1 MKTRQYLS
9 AIFMLAM
16 SASVAYG
23 QFTIDA
29 AVNYGNLDRPSGV
42 AYGDFNGDDAIDL
55 ATTGGI
61 VDRVVTFQNG
71 GDGTFPVSMDWLLPI
86 SSSPQDVIAGDFDGD
101 MDLDLAV
108 ALRDP
113 AGSIQIL
120 NNDGNG
126 LFVLGGST
134 AVGSRPRGL
143 SMADYDGDM
152 DLDLAVTNRDSNTMS
167 ILTNVGGSFVATTVP
182 VGLEPRHTAFGN
194 FLPDADLE
202 IAVTN
207 HDSATVTVFDQIGG
221 VFSPVQTLTFLPGV
235 NPDGITAGNLDGIG
249 LDDLAV
255 AVSNPSFA
263 TVFTNNGAGF
273 NAGVNYATGGIDS
286 SEIISTDL
294 NCDGSLDLAITNNDS
309 NNISLLAN
317 TGNGTYGLPQLVN
330 TGLEPSEA
338 AAGDWDGD
346 GDDDLAVA
354 NTSSNNI
361 SVLLNQTCTF
371 EISGDFNG
379 DGIFDCDDVDSLVI
393 EIVAGTNAAAFDL
406 TNDGLVDQADLTE
419 WLAVAGAA
427 NLPSGNPYLL
437 GDANLDGSVDAEDFI
452 EWNTNKFTA
461 VSAWCSGDFNAD
473 GVVDAADFIAWNANK
488 FTSADAA
495 SSPAA
500 VPEPTAAASWMLL
513 AVAAWAR
520 QKITS

>member
-1 MKTRQYLS
+1 MMKQRTLLATAVLALS
-9 AIFMLAM
+9 SNALW
-16 SASVAYG
+16 G
-23 QFTIDA
+23 QFTIDP

-42 AYGDFNGDDAIDL
+42 AYGDFNGDDALDL
-55 ATTGGI
+55 ATAGGI
-61 VDRVVTFQNG
+61 LDRVVTFQNA
-71 GDGTFPVSMDWLLPI
+71 GDGTFPVTMDTLLPI
-86 SSSPQDVIAGDFDGD
+86 SSSPQDVIAGDFNGD
-101 MDLDLAV
+101 THLDLAV

-113 AGSIQIL
+113 AGSVQIL
-120 NNDGNG
+120 TNDGSG
-126 LFVLGGST
+126 LFSLGVST

-152 DLDLAVTNRDSNTMS
+152 DLDLAVANRDSNTMS

-194 FLPDADLE
+194 FLPDAGLE
-202 IAVTN
+202 VAVTN
-207 HDSATVTVFDQIGG
+207 HDSATVTVFDQVGG

-235 NPDGITAGNLDGIG
+235 NPDGITAGNLDGVG

-263 TVFTNNGAGF
+263 TVFTNNDAGF

-294 NCDGSLDLAITNNDS
+294 NCDGSLDLAVTNNDS

-317 TGNGTYGLPQLVN
+317 NGDGTYGMPQLVSA
-330 TGLEPSEA
+330 GLEPSEM

-361 SVLLNQTCTF
+361 SVFLNQTCLF
-371 EISGDFNG
+371 EVSGDFNG
-379 DGIFDCDDVDSLVI
+379 DGNFDCADVDSLVV

-406 TNDGLVDQADLTE
+406 TNDGLVNQADLTE

-427 NLPSGNPYLL
+427 NLPSGNPYLS

-461 VSAWCSGDFNAD
+461 VAAWCSGDFNAD
-473 GVVDAADFIAWNANK
+473 GVVDAADFIEWNANK
-488 FTSADAA
+488 FTSADVHGTP
-495 SSPAA
+495 S
-500 VPEPTAAASWMLL
+500 VPEPSSLASWMLML
-513 AVAAWAR
+513 LFAGCAR
-520 QKITS
+520 CRKN